1 MGRCAAGGENR
12 GLNMAVGIVLV
23 HGAFHGPWCWDK
35 VVDRLRVAG
44 FDVATP
50 DLYRGPFPAHPGL
63 VQAEVDRLGTQ
74 GPVVVCG
81 HSFGGYPITALD
93 PASVAHLVY
102 LAAFL
107 PDQETWFADLPIAPA
122 FMDMVTWHDDGT
134 STVKPDRARE
144 LFYADCSD
152 ADAAWAIG
160 NLCSHTME
168 GASAVVERPAWREV
182 PSTYVSCDDDN
193 TLTQQY
199 MAQATE
205 RVGDGV
211 RWPTSHSPMISRPD
225 LVTELLAGLAAGYR
239 S

>member
-1 MGRCAAGGENR
+1 VGCRVARGEDGG
-12 GLNMAVGIVLV
+12 LSMPVGIVLV

-35 VVDRLRVAG
+35 VVARLRSDG

-50 DLYRGPFPAHPGL
+50 DLYRGPFPADPAL
-63 VQAEVDRLGTQ
+63 VQADVDRLGAQ

-93 PASVAHLVY
+93 PATVAHLVY

-107 PDQETWFADLPIAPA
+107 PDRETWFPDLPVAPS

-134 STVKPDRARE
+134 STVKPERARE
-144 LFYADCSD
+144 LFYADCTD
-152 ADAAWAIG
+152 DDAAWAIG
-160 NLCSHTME
+160 NLRNHSME
-168 GASAVVERPAWREV
+168 GASAVLERPAWREV

-193 TLTQQY
+193 TLTQHY
-199 MAQATE
+199 MAQAIE

-211 RWPTSHSPMISRPD
+211 RWPTSHSPMISRPE
-225 LVTELLAGLAAGYR
+225 LVTDLLTGLAARYG